1 MNQPRL
7 IILCTGNSCRSQ
19 MAEGFLR
26 ELADDLFDVQS
37 AGMNPAT
44 EVHPLAVK
52 VMLEVGIDISENTC
66 KHINAFFDEQIDTVL
81 TVCDHADQSCP
92 VLPASTKRHHFGF
105 PDPAA
110 AEGTEDEKLVVF
122 RRIRDDISR
131 VFLAYVAGRRDA
143 L

>member
-1 MNQPRL
+1 MQPRL

-26 ELADDLFDVQS
+26 ALADDLFDAQS

-44 EVHPLAVK
+44 EIHPLAVK
-52 VMLEVGIDISENTC
+52 VMSEIGIDLSGNTC
-66 KHINAFFDEQIDTVL
+66 KHINTFFDEPIDTVL

-92 VLPASTKRHHFGF
+92 ILPAATKRHHFSF
-105 PDPAA
+105 PDPAS

-122 RRIRDDISR
+122 RQIRDDISR
-131 VFLAYVAGRRDA
+131 ILLAYVAGRRDA

>member
-1 MNQPRL
+1 MSQPRL

-26 ELADDLFDVQS
+26 ELASDLFDVQS

-52 VMLEVGIDISENTC
+52 VMLEVGIDISGNTC
-66 KHINAFFDEQIDTVL
+66 KHINAFFDELIDTVL
-81 TVCDHADQSCP
+81 TVCSHADQSCP
-92 VLPASTKRHHFGF
+92 ILPASTKRHHFGF

-122 RRIRDDISR
+122 RKIRDDISR
-131 VFLAYVAGRRDA
+131 VFLAYIAGRRDA

>member
-1 MNQPRL
+1 
-7 IILCTGNSCRSQ
+7 

-26 ELADDLFDVQS
+26 ELADDLFEAQS

-52 VMLEVGIDISENTC
+52 VMMEVGIDISEHKC
-66 KHINAFFDEQIDTVL
+66 KHINAFFNQSIDTVI

-92 VLPASTKRHHFGF
+92 ILPASTKRHHFGF

-110 AEGTEDEKLVVF
+110 ATGTEEEKLVVF
-122 RRIRDDISR
+122 RQVRNDISR